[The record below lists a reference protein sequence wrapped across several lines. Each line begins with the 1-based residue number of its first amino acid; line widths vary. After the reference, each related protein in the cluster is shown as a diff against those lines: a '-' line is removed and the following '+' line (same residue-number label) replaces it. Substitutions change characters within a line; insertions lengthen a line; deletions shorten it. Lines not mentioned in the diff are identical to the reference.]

1 MDASTLWYIAQGVVW
16 TVAITVLSFL
26 IGALGGVG
34 VAGAR
39 VSARRPIRIV
49 ARGVVDLIR
58 SVPPLVWLFIVY
70 FGLAELGLR
79 FSPFQSAIIT
89 FSIIA
94 SVYLGEIYRGG
105 LAALGAGQIEA
116 AKSIGL
122 GRPDLLVR
130 IIAPQVVRTVSPSM
144 ATYGIG
150 LLKDSALASTIGV
163 VEMTFRANQVAQN
176 TGQGLTAF
184 AFVGVIY
191 LLLSAPVG
199 IWTRRFDARLRE
211 KYLVA

>member
-1 MDASTLWYIAQGVVW
+1 MDLSTVWYILQGVVW
-16 TVAITVLSFL
+16 TVAITVVSFAL
-26 IGALGGVG
+26 GALGGVG
-34 VAGAR
+34 VAAAR
-39 VSARRPIRIV
+39 VSARRWVRII
-49 ARGVVDLIR
+49 ARGVLDIIR

-122 GRPDLLVR
+122 GRPTCSC
-130 IIAPQVVRTVSPSM
+130 ASSPPKWC
-144 ATYGIG
+144 AQ
-150 LLKDSALASTIGV
+150 SARPWRPTAS
-163 VEMTFRANQVAQN
+163 AC
-176 TGQGLTAF
+176 
-184 AFVGVIY
+184 
-191 LLLSAPVG
+191 
-199 IWTRRFDARLRE
+199 
-211 KYLVA
+211 